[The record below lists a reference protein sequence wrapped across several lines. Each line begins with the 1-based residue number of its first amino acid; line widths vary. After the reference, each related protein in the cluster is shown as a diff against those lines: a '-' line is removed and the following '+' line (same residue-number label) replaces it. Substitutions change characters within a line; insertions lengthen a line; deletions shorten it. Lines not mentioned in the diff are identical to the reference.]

1 MLERVPFLDEYG
13 ERPLSQVDIPPELG
27 VLYVVDDL
35 MNRNVITVSGEMT
48 TFEARS
54 LMKLHKIGR
63 LPVVDKEGH
72 LIGIVS
78 LFDIIMAVFK
88 KKGVL

>member
-1 MLERVPFLDEYG
+1 
-13 ERPLSQVDIPPELG
+13 
-27 VLYVVDDL
+27 VLCVVDDL
-35 MNRNVITVSGEMT
+35 MNRNVITISGEMT

-54 LMKLHKIGR
+54 LMKLHKVRR
-63 LPVVDKEGH
+63 LPVVDEEGH

-78 LFDIIMAVFK
+78 LFDIILAVFK